1 MLRYVSLI
9 FFVFQF
15 LIVKAQVSFVTECNA
30 KSVVVGSSFQLTFRL
45 NNAQGINFTPPS
57 FDGFDLINGPMRS
70 MQSSFVN
77 GVGTSSMGYVYTL
90 QAVKEGNL
98 KVGSASIVVNGKV
111 LKSNPI
117 TISVLKSSSKKSGK
131 TGNTFFVLATLNK
144 ESSYVGQQL
153 ILSYKLY
160 TQVGIDN
167 IEIVSLPKLDKFS
180 SENFSL
186 INSPVATEVY
196 KGAQYQTKELVR
208 KAIYPLVTGNL
219 TIEEVRFRVLIGEDD
234 DPFGFSFSPFGSNKI
249 ENISSN
255 SLSLKVENL
264 PTPIP
269 KDFSGAVGQFNLDL
283 SKVKSIYSISDA
295 IPVEFTLSGN
305 GDFKY
310 IKPELFAAD
319 SLFEKS
325 DSRSSEPVL
334 IADKSELIYSQ
345 KFSYLLTPKNT
356 GKFLLPV
363 NFSYFDPIKGEFI
376 HLNNSM
382 EISVESVKLNESSSS
397 FSKNLVPVFV
407 ENSAIKNQ
415 NLFTNIWSYL
425 ILFIP
430 LFTYLTLFVQS
441 KSEKKASSIKGFNK
455 SSSVDNDIAHK
466 ILEILKQKSID
477 YFPEISRDSNVYE
490 MKEFLKLRLN
500 DAKANKLLYYF
511 ELHTKMSYSNL
522 GQVEWDNLLEKI
534 NEL

>member
-1 MLRYVSLI
+1 MLRCLSLLFI
-9 FFVFQF
+9 VFQF
-15 LIVKAQVSFVTECNA
+15 LSVQAQVSFITECNA

-57 FDGFDLINGPMRS
+57 FDGFDVINGPMRS

-90 QAVKEGNL
+90 QAVKVGNL

-111 LKSNPI
+111 LKSNPL
-117 TISVLKSSSKKSGK
+117 TISVLKSSNKKSGK
-131 TGNTFFVLATLNK
+131 KGNTFFVLATLNH

-180 SENFSL
+180 SENFNL
-186 INSPVATEVY
+186 INSPVSTEVY
-196 KGAQYQTKELVR
+196 KGTQYQTKELVR

-234 DPFGFSFSPFGSNKI
+234 DPFGFNYSPFGSNKI

-255 SLSLKVENL
+255 VLYLKVENL

-269 KDFSGAVGQFNLDL
+269 SSFSGAVGQFNLEL
-283 SKVKSIYSISDA
+283 SKIKPNYSISDA

-310 IKPELFAAD
+310 IKPELFASD

-334 IADKSELIYSQ
+334 IADQSELVYSK

-363 NFSYFDPIKGEFI
+363 NFSYFDPIKREFI
-376 HLNNSM
+376 HLNN
-382 EISVESVKLNESSSS
+382 EVNLSVENPKFKKSTSS
-397 FSKNLVPVFV
+397 FVKDLVPVFV
-407 ENSAIKNQ
+407 NRSFMNNQ

-425 ILFIP
+425 ILLIP
-430 LFTYLTLFVQS
+430 MFTYLTVYLQS
-441 KSEKKASSIKGFNK
+441 KSKSKASSMRDIKK
-455 SSSVDNDIAHK
+455 TI
-466 ILEILKQKSID
+466 SID
-477 YFPEISRDSNVYE
+477 SDITYKSLEVLKEKAISYFSEISKDANVYE
-490 MKEFLKLRLN
+490 IKEVLKLHKS
-500 DAKANKLLYYF
+500 DAKAIKLLEYF

-522 GQVEWDNLLEKI
+522 GQIEWNELLEKI
-534 NEL
+534 SEL

>member
-1 MLRYVSLI
+1 M
-9 FFVFQF
+9 
-15 LIVKAQVSFVTECNA
+15 
-30 KSVVVGSSFQLTFRL
+30 
-45 NNAQGINFTPPS
+45 
-57 FDGFDLINGPMRS
+57 
-70 MQSSFVN
+70 
-77 GVGTSSMGYVYTL
+77 
-90 QAVKEGNL
+90 
-98 KVGSASIVVNGKV
+98 
-111 LKSNPI
+111 
-117 TISVLKSSSKKSGK
+117 
-131 TGNTFFVLATLNK
+131 
-144 ESSYVGQQL
+144 
-153 ILSYKLY
+153 
-160 TQVGIDN
+160 
-167 IEIVSLPKLDKFS
+167 
-180 SENFSL
+180 
-186 INSPVATEVY
+186 
-196 KGAQYQTKELVR
+196 
-208 KAIYPLVTGNL
+208 
-219 TIEEVRFRVLIGEDD
+219 
-234 DPFGFSFSPFGSNKI
+234 
-249 ENISSN
+249 
-255 SLSLKVENL
+255 
-264 PTPIP
+264 
-269 KDFSGAVGQFNLDL
+269 DL

-382 EISVESVKLNESSSS
+382 EISVESARLNESSSS

-441 KSEKKASSIKGFNK
+441 KSEKKASSIRGFNK
-455 SSSVDNDIAHK
+455 SSSVDNDIAYK

-490 MKEFLKLRLN
+490 MKEFLKLLLN
-500 DAKANKLLYYF
+500 DAKANF

-522 GQVEWDNLLEKI
+522 GQVEWVNLLEKI